1 MVPRNFRGSE
11 QFNFSKHMK
20 REDDQALW
28 DLLGKRSAP
37 ELSPFFARNVV
48 RAVRQQAQE
57 SGWRGVFAT
66 WLRPRRLVPATAVA
80 LALFTGALVLQQR
93 VEEADG
99 LADTP
104 PELLAGI
111 DPQDLEI
118 VAELEDLLA
127 EEDDT

>member
-11 QFNFSKHMK
+11 QFNFLKHMK

-28 DLLGKRSAP
+28 DLLGKRRAP

-48 RAVRQQAQE
+48 RVVRQQAQE
-57 SGWRGVFAT
+57 SSWRGFFET

-80 LALFTGALVLQQR
+80 LALLTGAVALQHR
-93 VEEADG
+93 VDHAEG
-99 LADTP
+99 LGDTP
-104 PELLAGI
+104 PELLVSI

>member
-1 MVPRNFRGSE
+1 MLARNFRGSE

-20 REDDQALW
+20 RDDDQALW
-28 DLLGKRSAP
+28 DVLGKRSAP
-37 ELSPFFARNVV
+37 ELSPFFSRNVL

-57 SGWRGVFAT
+57 TGWRGVFDA

-80 LALFTGALVLQQR
+80 LALFTGAVMLQQH
-93 VEEADG
+93 VQESDG
-99 LADTP
+99 LGDTP